1 MGLRV
6 GDSQIMDRSLRVA
19 VTLEQCWHRV
29 PGGTATSAL
38 QSVAAV
44 QRDGRV
50 QQIGVS
56 AHHRS
61 APDPAFAPSIEVKQ
75 LPLPRLAMYELW
87 QQFRI
92 GKVQRATG
100 AVDVIHATGMA
111 VPPKSA
117 PLVVTVH
124 DLHFRHE
131 PQRFTKRG
139 LRFFDKAIA
148 LAKKDADVV
157 ICPSPTTLAQCVA
170 DGFRQEKL
178 RVVPWGVD
186 AEPVSESTV
195 AGVRARYG
203 LDRPYVLW
211 AGTIEPRK
219 NLPRLLDAFSR
230 LSVPHT
236 LVLAGPQGWNES
248 IERQLAALGE
258 KVKAIGFVDQP
269 TLRALYAGA
278 DVFAFPS
285 LAEGFGLPIAEAMVQ
300 KTAVLTSSK
309 TATADV
315 AGDAAVVVDPTD
327 VDAIASGLQEL
338 LEDDAL
344 RARFAESGYTR
355 AITEFS
361 LQQCADKLVS
371 VYEEVAR

>member
-6 GDSQIMDRSLRVA
+6 GDSQIMDSTLRVA

-56 AHHRS
+56 ARHS
-61 APDPAFAPSIEVKQ
+61 AAPDPAFTPSIEVKQ
-75 LPLPRLAMYELW
+75 LSLPRLALYELW
-87 QQFRI
+87 HQFRV

-100 AVDVIHATGMA
+100 PVDVIHATGMA

-124 DLHFRHE
+124 DLHFRQE

-148 LAKKDADVV
+148 LAKKDADIV
-157 ICPSPTTLAQCVA
+157 ICPSETTWEQCRQE
-170 DGFRQEKL
+170 GFAEEKL

-186 AEPVSESTV
+186 PEFVSESTR

-219 NLPRLLDAFSR
+219 NLPRLLDAFTRIST
-230 LSVPHT
+230 SHV

-248 IERQLAALGE
+248 IERQLQSLGD
-258 KVKAIGFVDQP
+258 KVKAIGFVDPP
-269 TLRALYAGA
+269 TLKALYADA

-285 LAEGFGLPIAEAMVQ
+285 LAEGFGLPVLEAMVQ
-300 KTAVLTSSK
+300 NTAVLTAK
-309 TATADV
+309 GTATEDV
-315 AGDAAVVVDPTD
+315 AGDAAMLIDPQS
-327 VDAIASGLQEL
+327 VESIAQGLQQL
-338 LEDDAL
+338 LDDDSL
-344 RARFAESGYTR
+344 RQRYAESSYAR
-355 AITEFS
+355 AVQEFS
-361 LQQCADKLVS
+361 SAQCANKLVA
-371 VYEEVAR
+371 VYQQAAQ